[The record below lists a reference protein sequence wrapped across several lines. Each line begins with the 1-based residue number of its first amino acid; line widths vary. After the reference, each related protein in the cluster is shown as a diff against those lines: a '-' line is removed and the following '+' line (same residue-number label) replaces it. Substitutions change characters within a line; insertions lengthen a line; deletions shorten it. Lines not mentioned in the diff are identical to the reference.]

1 MPLHAPTM
9 YHRVPMSGKAV
20 GHGGPVFW
28 ARVSEGR
35 MGQGGTYFGQG
46 CQKAVWDKGV
56 RYFTRGLQPGTPGS
70 PPGSPGTFRST
81 PAGNTCSPRDRGAW
95 GTGASGNVKN
105 CFKGRKIIFHFRK
118 KYFSRKNL
126 LGRGYF
132 GEKMCPRFP
141 VYPGWPFLC
150 RLAPGKEKKYRRG
163 YRRSKNWAIIFP
175 GTPGTLS
182 VVNVALF
189 FRKNIAWVFGAKN
202 PGAMWYPGFPENIR
216 CMCVTK
222 PGLSYILVNLNLQ
235 YFTVCCVTKLTII
248 M

>member
-1 MPLHAPTM
+1 
-9 YHRVPMSGKAV
+9 MSGKAV

-35 MGQGGTYFGQG
+35 MGQGGTLFH
-46 CQKAVWDKGV
+46 KGV
-56 RYFTRGLQPGTPGS
+56 TSRVPRAHGS
-70 PPGSPGTFRST
+70 PGSPGTFRST

-141 VYPGWPFLC
+141 VYPGCPFLC
-150 RLAPGKEKKYRRG
+150 NMAPGKEKKYRRG

-175 GTPGTLS
+175 DTPGYPFLAEGTPGQKIKNRPGGYRRS
-182 VVNVALF
+182 KNWAII
-189 FRKNIAWVFGAKN
+189 FRV
-202 PGAMWYPGFPENIR
+202 PRVPFPW
-216 CMCVTK
+216 
-222 PGLSYILVNLNLQ
+222 
-235 YFTVCCVTKLTII
+235 
-248 M
+248 